1 MKAMDRHGGT
11 RDTRIMHWHGRA
23 RERLAGTVNRAFA
36 EGLLSDRTYDHRLD
50 VLYGDG
56 LVDASRLVG
65 DLTFRGDRRTGMRPM
80 GGGLSHLL
88 YSLRARLR
96 RPLASQS
103 PTMLLVLDDSKGRR
117 LFLGRDSRCDL
128 VLEDPLVSR
137 RHARITFRD
146 GVWTIQDLSSTNGTT
161 LNGRPV
167 GRATLRPGDILGVG
181 QSLIEV
187 D

>member
-1 MKAMDRHGGT
+1 MMAVDTLAGT
-11 RDTRIMHWHGRA
+11 RDTRVVYWHGRA
-23 RERLAGTVNRAFA
+23 RERLAGIVNRAFA
-36 EGLLSDRTYDHRLD
+36 EGLLSDRTFDHRLD

-65 DLTFRGDRRTGMRPM
+65 DLTLRAHRRTGMPQMR
-80 GGGLSHLL
+80 GRLSKPV

-96 RPLASQS
+96 RPLTSQS
-103 PTMLLVLDDSKGRR
+103 PTLLLVLANSKGPR

-146 GVWTIQDLSSTNGTT
+146 GVWMVQDLSSTNGTT
-161 LNGRPV
+161 LNGRSV
-167 GRATLRPGDILGVG
+167 GRATLRPGDILRMGH
-181 QSLIEV
+181 SLIQV